1 MFDRKAPEVVFRGL
15 FSYLYSTMKNFKWR
29 KYNRAIHR
37 DLGYFFFVMTVIYG
51 LSGIAVNHI
60 GDWNPNYVVSHHLV
74 NYGEPI
80 HRNISK
86 EEVIN
91 LLDKYGEGDSYKKHF
106 FPNNNLLKVF
116 IDGGSMLVNVNT
128 GQGEIEKISR
138 RPIFHAVNYLQYN
151 PKKWWTWFSDAYAV
165 ALVLLALSGLFILK
179 GKNGITRRGAWLT
192 IAGILVPV
200 VFLILYY

>member
-1 MFDRKAPEVVFRGL
+1 
-15 FSYLYSTMKNFKWR
+15 MKQFKWR

-37 DLGYFFFVMTVIYG
+37 DLGYFFFAMSVIYG
-51 LSGIAVNHI
+51 ISGIAINHV
-60 GDWNPNYVVSHHLV
+60 GDWNPNYAVTNQLV
-74 NYGEPI
+74 NYGAPI
-80 HRNISK
+80 NRNISK

-91 LLDKYGEGDSYKKHF
+91 LLDKYNEGDNYKKHY

-138 RPIFHAVNYLQYN
+138 RPVFHVVNYLHYN

-165 ALVLLALSGLFILK
+165 SLVILAVSGLFILK
-179 GKNGITRRGAWLT
+179 GKNGITRRGAVLT
-192 IAGILVPV
+192 IAGIIVPL
-200 VFLILYY
+200 VFLFMHYF